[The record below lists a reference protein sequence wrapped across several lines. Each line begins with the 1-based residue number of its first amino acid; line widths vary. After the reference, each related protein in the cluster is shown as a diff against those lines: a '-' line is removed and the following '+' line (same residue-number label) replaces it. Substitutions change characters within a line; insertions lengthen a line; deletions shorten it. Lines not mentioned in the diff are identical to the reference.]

1 MLGSRQLWKICGNGS
16 AGDEAIPPSCRPEL
30 WDMGTVKALVGFLV
44 IVAMIY
50 AGFQIIP
57 PELTNY
63 SFQDDLHNIAM
74 VGGANPH
81 QTDQD
86 LIDSIMKKAL
96 EHQIALAP
104 EQITVQRIGTPGAPA
119 VYVAADYSVPVTLP
133 GYSFT
138 LHFTPSSGNKG
149 M

>member
-1 MLGSRQLWKICGNGS
+1 MS
-16 AGDEAIPPSCRPEL
+16 
-30 WDMGTVKALVGFLV
+30 TVKAMIGFLA
-44 IVAMIY
+44 IITLIY

-63 SFQDDLHNIAM
+63 SFSDDLKNIAM

-81 QTDQD
+81 ETDQELAD
-86 LIDSIMKKAL
+86 AVIKKAL
-96 EHQIALAP
+96 EHQIPLTP
-104 EQITVQRIGTPGAPA
+104 DHVTVQRIGTPGAPA
-119 VYVAADYSVPVTLP
+119 VYVAADYMVPVSLP

-149 M
+149 F